1 MYKKYILVGILIIVG
16 VLVTTLNSNTRLN
29 DSKKTYEMA
38 LNDSYFKNEAKQLI
52 KKINIY
58 NSDSTKQI
66 VLKIEKYFRN
76 FEYEYNT
83 VIESPMQFVD
93 NRKGD
98 CKDFAIAYAS
108 ILSALDR
115 EYYFVIR
122 DKFEDGKE
130 LRVGHV
136 YLALPS
142 KDKTDYQL
150 ENGEYV
156 IPFETT
162 PANQIDNTN
171 NPFKRV
177 EKNIVV
183 NNEKVNTL
191 YFKTSSKI

>member
-1 MYKKYILVGILIIVG
+1 
-16 VLVTTLNSNTRLN
+16 
-29 DSKKTYEMA
+29 MA

-83 VIESPMQFVD
+83 VIEPPMQLV
-93 NRKGD
+93 NNGKGD
-98 CKDFAIAYAS
+98 CKDFVLAYAS

-150 ENGEYV
+150 ENGKYI

-162 PANQIDNTN
+162 PANKIDTTN